1 MGSTAHLGRRPA
13 RRPGFI
19 SGLTEQ
25 TLAGMARRK
34 VLLAYLFL
42 LPTILGILVFTAGPV
57 IVSLG
62 LSLFTWDVINPAEF
76 IGLANYQ
83 RLVTDP
89 QIGTSFA
96 NTAKFVVFAVSLQL
110 TLAFLLAL
118 GVQSKGMPTGLRYFF
133 RSAFFLPVLTSAA
146 SISIVLAYLFNKEFG
161 VINYYLGRVGVPP
174 IPWLNS
180 SGWALI
186 TVALAYVWQQVGF
199 TFIVFVGGLGNL
211 PKEVLEAAE
220 VDGAAGWRRLWN
232 VTLPLMSPTI
242 LFAAVVG
249 VINALQVFAEPFI
262 MTKGG
267 PGDASRTVVL
277 TLYEAAFKNLE
288 LGYGSAIAMVLFIV
302 IMLVTAAQFWI
313 GNRLVFYQ

>member
-1 MGSTAHLGRRPA
+1 MGSTAQIGRRSV
-13 RRPGFI
+13 RQPGFI
-19 SGLTEQ
+19 GGLTEQ
-25 TLAGMARRK
+25 TLSGMARRK

-62 LSLFTWDVINPAEF
+62 LSFFTWDVINPAEF
-76 IGLANYQ
+76 VGLANYQ
-83 RLVTDP
+83 QLVADP
-89 QIGTSFA
+89 QIWTSFA
-96 NTAKFVVFAVSLQL
+96 NTAKFVLFAVSLQL

-118 GVQSKGMPTGLRYFF
+118 GVQRKGMPTALRYFF

-174 IPWLNS
+174 VPWLNS

-186 TVALAYVWQQVGF
+186 TVALAYVWQQLGF

-242 LFAAVVG
+242 LFAGVVG

-262 MTKGG
+262 MTHGG

>member
-62 LSLFTWDVINPAEF
+62 LSFFTWDVINPAEF
-76 IGLANYQ
+76 VGLANYQ
-83 RLVTDP
+83 QLVADP
-89 QIGTSFA
+89 QIWTSFA

-118 GVQSKGMPTGLRYFF
+118 GVQRKGMPTALRYFF

-174 IPWLNS
+174 VPWLNS

-199 TFIVFVGGLGNL
+199 PFIVFVGGLGNL
-211 PKEVLEAAE
+211 PKEVL
-220 VDGAAGWRRLWN
+220 
-232 VTLPLMSPTI
+232 
-242 LFAAVVG
+242 AAVVG
-249 VINALQVFAEPFI
+249 AIDALQVFAEPFI

-267 PGDASRTVVL
+267 PGDASRTVGL
-277 TLYEAAFKNLE
+277 TLYEAAFKKLE
-288 LGYGSAIAMVLFIV
+288 LCYGSAIAMVLFIV

>member
-1 MGSTAHLGRRPA
+1 
-13 RRPGFI
+13 
-19 SGLTEQ
+19 
-25 TLAGMARRK
+25 
-34 VLLAYLFL
+34 V
-42 LPTILGILVFTAGPV
+42 
-57 IVSLG
+57 
-62 LSLFTWDVINPAEF
+62 
-76 IGLANYQ
+76 
-83 RLVTDP
+83 
-89 QIGTSFA
+89 
-96 NTAKFVVFAVSLQL
+96 KFVLFAVSLQL
-110 TLAFLLAL
+110 SLAFLLAL
-118 GVQSKGMPTGLRYFF
+118 GVQRKGMSRGLRYIF

-174 IPWLNS
+174 VPWLNS

-220 VDGAAGWRRLWN
+220 VDGAAGLRRLWN

-262 MTKGG
+262 MTHGG

-302 IMLVTAAQFWI
+302 IMMVTAAQFWI